1 MIFDSKL
8 KLVDNQSI
16 GTQTFLGAWI
26 SSNKLSTSSLRS
38 IGKGEQTYCSV
49 TIKSAFTATAVNAA
63 FSLIS
68 ELDGVSKESIES
80 LGNDTD
86 KLLITVYQMPRAGF
100 SGYISCAASDGN
112 FVAGKSYVF
121 PINPFTAKQKAS
133 SIAHSGNKNLYFA
146 TTFFDPATGLP
157 SNAITTGSIDVD
169 IVTMAA
175 PGAGAS
181 FCDLEYYPTS
191 VKIV

>member
-26 SSNKLSTSSLRS
+26 SSNKLSISSLRS
-38 IGKGEQTYCSV
+38 IGKGEPTYCAV
-49 TIKSAFTATAVNAA
+49 TVKSAFTDANVNVA
-63 FSLIS
+63 FSLVS
-68 ELDGVSKESIES
+68 EFDAFSKENIES
-80 LGNDTD
+80 LPTATD
-86 KLLITVYQMPRAGF
+86 KILFTVYRMPRAGF
-100 SGYISCAASDGN
+100 SGYISCASSTGN

-121 PINPFTAKQKAS
+121 PINPFTAKQNAVG
-133 SIAHSGNKNLYFA
+133 AVHSGNKNLYFA
-146 TTFFDPATGLP
+146 ATFFDPATGIP
-157 SNAITTGSIDVD
+157 SAAVTDGNIDVD
-169 IVTMAA
+169 IVTMAT

-191 VKIV
+191 VKVV